1 MSLMNDNIVLAI
13 VDDHPIVIEGLR
25 TLLKEEPQISIA
37 GSFTRGKDFMDFL
50 QHNRVDLVLLDIMLP
65 DTSGMDLCRDI
76 KKLSP
81 ETVVLALSNH
91 TERSIILQILQN
103 GASGYLV
110 KNVSSTE
117 LLNCL
122 KEALKGEIAFSRE
135 VKEIITRP
143 SQHEFKQVP
152 ALTKREKQILQLVS
166 QGKTTPV
173 MAQEL
178 NVSPL
183 TIETHRRNLLQKF
196 DVKNVAELIMAAV
209 QHKMITGY

>member
-1 MSLMNDNIVLAI
+1 MSLMNDNIILAI

-37 GSFTRGKDFMDFL
+37 GSFMRGKDFMDFL
-50 QHNRVDLVLLDIMLP
+50 QHNKVDLVLLDIMLP
-65 DTSGMDLCRDI
+65 DTSGMDLCREI

-81 ETVVLALSNH
+81 DTVVLALSNH

-110 KNVSSTE
+110 KNVSSAE
-117 LLNCL
+117 LLDCL

-143 SQHEFKQVP
+143 AQHEFKKVP
-152 ALTKREKQILQLVS
+152 TLTKREKQILQLVS

-196 DVKNVAELIMAAV
+196 DVKNVAELMMAAV
-209 QHKMITGY
+209 QHKMIAGM

>member
-1 MSLMNDNIVLAI
+1 MPLMNDNIVLAI

-25 TLLKEEPQISIA
+25 TLLKEEPQITIA
-37 GSFTRGKDFMDFL
+37 GSFTRGRDFMDFL
-50 QHNRVDLVLLDIMLP
+50 QHNKVDLVLLDIMLP

-76 KKLSP
+76 KKMSP
-81 ETVVLALSNH
+81 DTVVLALSNH

-122 KEALKGEIAFSRE
+122 KEALKGEIAFSKE

-143 SQHEFKQVP
+143 AQHEFKQVP
-152 ALTKREKQILQLVS
+152 TLTRREKQILQLVS
-166 QGKTTPV
+166 QGKTTPM

-196 DVKNVAELIMAAV
+196 DVKNVAELMMAAV
-209 QHKMITGY
+209 QHKMITGL

>member
-50 QHNRVDLVLLDIMLP
+50 QHNKVDLVLLDIMLP

-81 ETVVLALSNH
+81 DTVVLALSNH

-122 KEALKGEIAFSRE
+122 KEALKGEIAFSKE

-152 ALTKREKQILQLVS
+152 TLTKREKQILQLVS

-209 QHKMITGY
+209 QHKMITGF